1 MKMYR
6 TAISDPEKKI
16 GFNMV
21 VTGLS
26 SFSALFIAAITIA
39 GLLPS
44 AGLTD
49 PITTWLGE
57 LDLGHAGLVLIAVF
71 LTVWG
76 IARLTWRR
84 PALG

>member
-1 MKMYR
+1 MYR

-39 GLLPS
+39 GLLHS
-44 AGLTD
+44 AGLTG

-57 LDLGHAGLVLIAVF
+57 LDLGHAGLVLVAVF